1 MGLVYLEDCC
11 SAFGHKGIPHNH
23 ASTTE
28 MVRSKLVADRERSC
42 VQALGAVKGMSHVP
56 AYSEQFKARPALV
69 AFHTRLQEQLFSSDA
84 PSPWKGTWPP
94 KAGQ

>member
-1 MGLVYLEDCC
+1 M
-11 SAFGHKGIPHNH
+11 
-23 ASTTE
+23 
-28 MVRSKLVADRERSC
+28 
-42 VQALGAVKGMSHVP
+42 QALSAVKGMSHVP

-69 AFHTRLQEQLFSSDA
+69 AFHTRLQEQLFSSNA